1 MKHNL
6 LNRHCSAHEGHHR
19 HCNWLKP
26 EQWCD
31 EAGLTLVEMMVA
43 IVISMLL
50 TVAIGGIYLG
60 SKSSFRYQDA
70 LSRVQENARFAM
82 ERLSRDIRMAGYNGC
97 GNLPNVNVANTVN
110 NWTKNPWVDLSNPVM
125 GYEGGVSA
133 FPAEFPGAVPGT
145 DAIILKGADTSN
157 ELTVIKYYKSTG
169 QIDTTVNTIQAGEIL
184 IITDSD
190 CSQTSIFQMT
200 GPASASHTNIVHDTG
215 TGVPGNCTK
224 DLGASCPGSMPHQF
238 QPGSSLLPMY
248 ANGYY
253 IKPSATA
260 DGGNSL
266 WMISLTGQTIG
277 RPTDATDTE
286 LINGVENMQIEY
298 GVDTDDTD
306 NNIYGLSANKYVK
319 ANSVTDWSK
328 VVSVKVSLL
337 LATPDNLSS
346 KSQTYTYNGTTTTA
360 TDRRVR
366 HVYTSVINLRNRT
379 K

>member
-97 GNLPNVNVANTVN
+97 GNLSNVANTVN
-110 NWTKNPWVDLSNPVM
+110 NWTKNPWVNLSNPVM

-133 FPAEFPGAVPGT
+133 FPTEFTGAVAGT

-157 ELTVIKYYKSTG
+157 ELTVISHNAPAA
-169 QIDTTVNTIQAGEIL
+169 QINTTVNTIQAGEIL
-184 IITDSD
+184 IITD

-200 GPASASHTNIVHDTG
+200 GPASASHTNIVHNTG

-224 DLGASCPGSMPHQF
+224 YLGASCPGSKPYTF
-238 QPGSSLLPMY
+238 PPGSSLLRMY

-266 WMISLTGQTIG
+266 WMRSLTGQTTG
-277 RPTDATDTE
+277 VPADVE

-298 GVDTDDTD
+298 GVDTDND
-306 NNIYGLSANKYVK
+306 LSANKYVT
-319 ANSVTDWSK
+319 ADSVAAADWPK